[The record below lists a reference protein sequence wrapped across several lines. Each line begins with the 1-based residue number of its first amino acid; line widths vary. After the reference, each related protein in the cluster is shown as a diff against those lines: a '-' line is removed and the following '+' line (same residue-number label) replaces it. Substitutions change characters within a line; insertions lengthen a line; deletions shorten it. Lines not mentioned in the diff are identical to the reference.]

1 MFRRLRI
8 LPLCLPLLLAC
19 GARRPAQV
27 PAEARWVGSADQ
39 GAWILVGARQDGRW
53 PLRAWDRHGALKVE
67 GPYLLRGMARVS
79 IEAHEPAAWDG
90 RQLALKDG
98 SLLVPAP

>member
-1 MFRRLRI
+1 MARRIPALA
-8 LPLCLPLLLAC
+8 LCLLPLLSC
-19 GARRPAQV
+19 GVRRPAQV
-27 PAEARWVGSADQ
+27 PKEAVRVGPADR
-39 GAWILVGARQDGRW
+39 GAWVLVGARQAGRW
-53 PLRAWDRHGALKVE
+53 PLRVWDRNGALEAE
-67 GPYLLRGMARVS
+67 GAFVLRGMARVS

>member
-1 MFRRLRI
+1 MASRNPACL
-8 LPLCLPLLLAC
+8 LLLPLLLAC
-19 GARRPAQV
+19 GVRRPARV
-27 PAEARWVGSADQ
+27 PKDAVRVGPKDGGVWV
-39 GAWILVGARQDGRW
+39 LVGARQDGRW
-53 PLRAWDRHGALKVE
+53 PVRVWDRDGALKADSAFV
-67 GPYLLRGMARVS
+67 LRGMARVS

>member
-1 MFRRLRI
+1 MARRI
-8 LPLCLPLLLAC
+8 LALALSLPLLLAC
-19 GARRPAQV
+19 GVRRPPQV
-27 PAEARWVGSADQ
+27 PKEAVQVGPPDHAAWV
-39 GAWILVGARQDGRW
+39 LVGARQDGRW
-53 PLRAWDRHGALKVE
+53 PLRVWDWAGALQADGAFV
-67 GPYLLRGMARVS
+67 LRGMARVS